1 MPIGAAKE
9 GAIVERRR
17 YPRYMIS
24 KDITPILEGWEYV
37 PNEIVVRRIHGLD
50 GRDKVQ
56 LRIDLGL
63 MQMELDGRPDGQRP
77 HGKESLLDY
86 FEELLEEHIQRYGT
100 DERFSL
106 NADDLVEL
114 QREGIQYYHRYISLL
129 HLGDYPRVIRDTERN
144 LRLFDFVRQ
153 YAEDEDDKWAFDQYR
168 PYVLMIRARAK
179 GMLALERKEYTQAL
193 EAIREA
199 IEEIEDFLREYVEE
213 DSLEENN
220 EIQVLREWAEQIE
233 RERPLTPRERLTREL
248 EEAVRREEYEKAAK
262 LRDQLRRLG
271 THED

>member
-1 MPIGAAKE
+1 
-9 GAIVERRR
+9 VERRR

-37 PNEIVVRRIHGLD
+37 PNDINVRRIHGLD

-86 FEELLEEHIQRYGT
+86 FESLLREHIERYGS
-100 DERFSL
+100 DEQFSL
-106 NADDLVEL
+106 NADDLIEL

-144 LRLFDFVRQ
+144 LRLFDFVRR
-153 YAEDEDDKWAFDQYR
+153 YAEDEDDKWSFDQYR

-179 GMLALERKEYTQAL
+179 GMLALERKEYSQAL

-199 IEEIEDFLREYVEE
+199 IEEIEDFLREYVDE

-233 RERPLTPRERLTREL
+233 RDRPLTPRERLSREL
-248 EEAVRREEYEKAAK
+248 EEAVRREEYERAAK
-262 LRDQLRRLG
+262 LRDQLRRLNAR
-271 THED
+271 ED